1 MMKAKLENVTAT
13 LDFRTK
19 QKKICQTTPC
29 AVTPKYQSDKQIVHQ
44 SD

>member
-19 QKKICQTTPC
+19 QKKYVKQHL
-29 AVTPKYQSDKQIVHQ
+29 VLSLQSTKVIKK
-44 SD
+44 